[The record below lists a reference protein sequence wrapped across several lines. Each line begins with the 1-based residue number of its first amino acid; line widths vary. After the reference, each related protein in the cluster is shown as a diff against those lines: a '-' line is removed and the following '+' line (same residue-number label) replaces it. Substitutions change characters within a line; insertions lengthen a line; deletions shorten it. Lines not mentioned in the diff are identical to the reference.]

1 MASTP
6 TVQEI
11 MDKTFVTFTPDMD
24 VYKAINLLLEK
35 RLTGAAV
42 VDEKKRV
49 VGVLSEKDCLRTL
62 VHDAYN
68 RLPSGQVKDFM
79 TSPVLHV
86 SPEMDIFSVSS
97 VFLKQS
103 FRRLLVIKHG
113 ELVGQITRRD
123 LLRII
128 QELHGKGSV

>member
-1 MASTP
+1 MDSTP
-6 TVQEI
+6 TVGEF
-11 MDKTFVTFTPDMD
+11 MDKTFITFTPDMD
-24 VYKAINLLLEK
+24 VNKAIDILLEK
-35 RLTGAAV
+35 SITGAAV

-62 VHDAYN
+62 VHDAYSN
-68 RLPSGQVKDFM
+68 LPSGKVQDYM

-86 SPEMDIFSVSS
+86 SPEMDIFAVAS
-97 VFLKQS
+97 VFLKQA

-123 LLRII
+123 LLRVI
-128 QELHGKGSV
+128 QKLRK

>member
-1 MASTP
+1 MASAP
-6 TVQEI
+6 TVEEF

-24 VYKAINLLLEK
+24 VYKAINILLEK

-42 VDEKKRV
+42 VDEKRRV

-62 VHDAYN
+62 VHDAYSN
-68 RLPSGQVKDFM
+68 LPSGQVKDFM

-86 SPEMDIFSVSS
+86 SPEMDIFSVAS

-103 FRRLLVIKHG
+103 FRRLLVIRHG

-123 LLRII
+123 LLRVIPK
-128 QELHGKGSV
+128 LHDKGSI